1 MDHESDLARELEA
14 TREQLRNLIERNAD
28 AIVVTDGSGLVR
40 FVNPAAERLFG
51 RSAADLVGTPLGM
64 PVVVGET
71 TEIDILGPGEQATG
85 VAEMRVVETE
95 WGGTE
100 ARLAVLR
107 DITDRKRAEH
117 EREQLF
123 QEQVARAEAEQALQ
137 ERDEFLAL
145 ASHELKTPTATLSAT
160 AQLLRRQLD
169 RPGGPDPEQLRR
181 SLERLHDQS
190 ARLARLVDHLLDVS
204 RITAARLTIHPQA
217 TDLVRLV
224 SEVVTACQLT
234 TTRHTIVVMA
244 PARLEVIVDPVR
256 MEQVVMNLL
265 DNAIKYSPAGGRI
278 DVELSTSDDDEICLT
293 VRDFGLG
300 IPEERRHRLFERFY
314 RAHPDIQIS
323 GMGLGLFITR
333 HVVELHGGTISA
345 DSPAGGG
352 ARFTVRLHTRHAAA
366 YPVHLGQV
374 DVAAN
379 PDSGR

>member
-1 MDHESDLARELEA
+1 MASESDLIRELQA
-14 TREQLRNLIERNAD
+14 VREQLHNLIERNAD
-28 AIVVTDGSGLVR
+28 AIVVTDESGLVR

-51 RSAADLVGTPLGM
+51 RSAAELVGTPLGM
-64 PVVVGET
+64 PVVIGET
-71 TEIDILGPGEQATG
+71 TEIDILGLGEQPAG

-95 WGGTE
+95 WGGAQ

-169 RPGGPDPEQLRR
+169 RSGGPDPEQLRR

-190 ARLARLVDHLLDVS
+190 GRLARLVDHLLDVS
-204 RITAARLTIHPQA
+204 RINAARLTIQPQS

-224 SEVVTACQLT
+224 SEVVSACQLT
-234 TTRHTIVVMA
+234 TTRHTIVFTG
-244 PARLEVIVDPVR
+244 PERLEAVVDPVR
-256 MEQVVMNLL
+256 MEQVVTNLL
-265 DNAIKYSPAGGRI
+265 DNAIKYSPGGGLI
-278 DVELSTSDDDEICLT
+278 DVELAASEDDEICLM

-300 IPEERRHRLFERFY
+300 IPEERRHKLFERFY
-314 RAHPDIQIS
+314 RAHPDTQVS

-333 HVVELHGGTISA
+333 HLVELHSGTISVDA
-345 DSPAGGG
+345 PAGGG
-352 ARFTVRLHTRHAAA
+352 ARFSVRLPRHTAA
-366 YPVHLGQV
+366 YPVHLRDV